1 MTNLVNIVDIGE
13 LVEHGIQIV
22 QHPYNLDGLHCR
34 RNVGKCHDVTEQDC
48 HFGKLFYNLKELI
61 LKVLMKLI

>member
-13 LVEHGIQIV
+13 LVEHGVQIV

-34 RNVGKCHDVTEQDC
+34 RDVGKCHDVTEQNR

-61 LKVLMKLI
+61 